1 MDFAMSTK
9 GGAQIKSRYM
19 EPPEFQEIPARRVKY
34 KYAEQFAKD
43 MVIQP
48 GCKYFAYINGTF
60 IAGDFIEALIVNKA
74 LKVKRLAINTY
85 SLSENNVD
93 SLANLLDGYVDD
105 LTLIV
110 SDFFFVN
117 ERRNLIPYIYQELDK
132 DNRFQLAVCTTHCKT
147 ALIQTGDG
155 LFITVHGSA
164 NFRSSSSLEHIA
176 IEEGKELHNF
186 ALEVDDAIL
195 AKYATIRKS
204 IPKKDLWETVVAK
217 DLPQ

>member
-1 MDFAMSTK
+1 MIIEK
-9 GGAQIKSRYM
+9 G
-19 EPPEFQEIPARRVKY
+19 
-34 KYAEQFAKD
+34 
-43 MVIQP
+43 
-48 GCKYFAYINGTF
+48 
-60 IAGDFIEALIVNKA
+60 

-93 SLANLLDGYVDD
+93 SLANLLNDGYVDE

-117 ERRNLIPYIYQELDK
+117 ERQNLIPYIYEELDK
-132 DNRFQLAVCTTHCKT
+132 QDRFQLGVCTTHCKT
-147 ALIQTGDG
+147 ALIETHDG

-186 ALEVDDAIL
+186 ALEVDDLIL
-195 AKYATIRKS
+195 QKYATIKKS
-204 IPKKDLWETVVAK
+204 IPKSQIWDAVNGR
-217 DLPQ
+217 